1 MTVPNQQTNMIA
13 SIVKPGTSDQA
24 GSQSLSSATAP
35 AMMVNSETAAKI
47 GQGLPWGM

>member
-13 SIVKPGTSDQA
+13 SSVNPGISDQA
-24 GSQSLSSATAP
+24 GSKSSSSATAP
-35 AMMVNSETAAKI
+35 AMIVKSETAAKM